1 MKNHTEYTQWI
12 YVVLVIAIILC
23 VLYLIAY
30 YNIKKAKKNYKTAKK
45 RQEELR
51 EDVTRINETLLDSGM
66 SYGDIREFW
75 DECFVEGQIRYSLA
89 PCTCNDVNQCET
101 WCQAKARFTLN
112 PPID

>member
-1 MKNHTEYTQWI
+1 MEIEHSIWLTRI
-12 YVVLVIAIILC
+12 LVIAIILFG
-23 VLYLIAY
+23 LYCIAGY
-30 YNIKKAKKNYKTAKK
+30 SLEKYRKKHRTP
-45 RQEELR
+45 EEPKEAFR
-51 EDVTRINETLLDSGM
+51 EHVTRINKTLLDSGM

-75 DECFVEGQIRYSLA
+75 DECFVEGQIRYSLP